1 MGRRMPAVSGL
12 FYAASEDALIKQIKT
27 CFTSEVGPGRLPDS
41 PIRAGDR
48 KLPIL
53 ISPHAGY
60 MYSGPV
66 AAHGYLLLEGRRKPR
81 TVVVVGPNHYGV
93 GAEVSIFP
101 DGEWITPLGAVKID
115 HELAVKL
122 AGESDIFS
130 LDEASHSRE
139 HSIEVQ
145 LPFLQYLLRDF
156 KFLPVCM
163 LDQSE
168 STAAE
173 VGDALARVIN
183 GEDILL
189 VASSDFTHY
198 EPHEAVKRKDSQALD
213 MITRLDVNGMYRV
226 MYEHEITMC
235 GYGAIAAVM
244 TAAKRLGAGECRV
257 LKHATSGDTGGDYSS
272 VVGYASCVIELP
284 ER

>member
-1 MGRRMPAVSGL
+1 MGRRLPAVSGL
-12 FYAASEDALIKQIKT
+12 FYAASEEALVKQIKS

-41 PIRAGDR
+41 PVKAGNKR
-48 KLPIL
+48 LPML

-66 AAHGYLLLEGRRKPR
+66 AAHGYLLLEGRKKPK
-81 TVVVVGPNHYGV
+81 TIVVVGPNHYGI
-93 GAEVSIFP
+93 GTDVSIFP
-101 DGEWITPLGAVKID
+101 DGEWLTPLGAVKID

-122 AGESDIFS
+122 AGESDLFS
-130 LDEASHSRE
+130 LDEVSHSRE

-156 KFLPVCM
+156 RFLPVCM

-168 STAAE
+168 ATAVE
-173 VGDALARVIN
+173 VGEALARVID
-183 GEDILL
+183 GDDILL

-198 EPHEAVKRKDSQALD
+198 EPHDVVKQKDNQALEK
-213 MITRLDVNGMYRV
+213 ISRLDVQGMYRV
-226 MYEHEITMC
+226 MYEQDITMC
-235 GYGAIAAVM
+235 GYGAIAAVL
-244 TAAKRLGAGECRV
+244 TAAKHLGAGGCEV
-257 LKHATSGDTGGDYSS
+257 LKHATSGDTSGDYSS

-284 ER
+284 E